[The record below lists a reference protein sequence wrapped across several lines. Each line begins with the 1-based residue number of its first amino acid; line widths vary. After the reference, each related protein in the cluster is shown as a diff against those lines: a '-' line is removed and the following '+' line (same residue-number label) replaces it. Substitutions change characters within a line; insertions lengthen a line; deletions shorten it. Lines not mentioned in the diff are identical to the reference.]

1 MPVKKLITLTEEN
14 FQKTARDTTLARNY
28 NNERLRDGID
38 K

>member
-1 MPVKKLITLTEEN
+1 MPVKKINYTYRGK
-14 FQKTARDTTLARNY
+14 FSKTARGTTLARNY